1 MREAIENLTST
12 LDRSTS
18 KRRSRHEAGSAR
30 KRSREGEGFDPTEA
44 LESLHSS
51 SSSEQGVSDAVEED
65 DLPPSI
71 FDENESKGP
80 EVSEALAKRVNEA
93 FTVKPLEGKMKLLM
107 DKYKTPSNCEL
118 MCVPRV
124 NTTLWNELPRKAHQ
138 IDLGL
143 QEAQKAI
150 VKTGQIVV
158 QITDDMLKAKKNKE
172 HLKPSKFSFFTAQN
186 LVNLDEGTTTRDTTK
201 VQPKQEL
208 IKIGKHPRQ
217 INNPDPKS
225 VNLFT
230 IIPCSEA
237 PSCDTSVA
245 ITGVVSSGS
254 TNAHRSS
261 NSPAQ
266 LVESSSTSAFRS
278 ATSSTRPA
286 STCRLDSVRNRLHGQ
301 GVSEGATK
309 VICESWTKGTK
320 KQYEPAWSKWE
331 SWCCERSVDPFQAPI
346 NIFLNFLNQLYDE
359 GKAYST
365 INTYRSA
372 VSSTVE
378 AVTGINVG
386 CHHLVSRF
394 MKGVFVGL
402 YSLDTL
408 RLGMCTK

>member
-1 MREAIENLTST
+1 MSTSTCVNDQHNEEESLLEPEGFPDAHSQHASVAPSDHAEYLDNLKHHLGIDTMREAIENLTST
-12 LDRSTS
+12 LDRRTS

-172 HLKPSKFSFFTAQN
+172 HLKPSKYIGLLSDAINFLGHAGFQTSLKRRELLKPELSKNFQSLCSATVPITSLLFGDD
-186 LVNLDEGTTTRDTTK
+186 LSKFVDDITK
-201 VQPKQEL
+201 ANKVAT
-208 IKIGKHPRQ
+208 KITQSTESRRGRNRGSGRRSK
-217 INNPDPKS
+217 
-225 VNLFT
+225 F
-230 IIPCSEA
+230 
-237 PSCDTSVA
+237 
-245 ITGVVSSGS
+245 SGS
-254 TNAHRSS
+254 YNNNYGYNSGSRFLRHR
-261 NSPAQ
+261 
-266 LVESSSTSAFRS
+266 
-278 ATSSTRPA
+278 TSSTWTRGQQRE
-286 STCRLDSVRNRLHGQ
+286 TQQRYNRSKNSSK
-301 GVSEGATK
+301 SE
-309 VICESWTKGTK
+309 
-320 KQYEPAWSKWE
+320 
-331 SWCCERSVDPFQAPI
+331 
-346 NIFLNFLNQLYDE
+346 
-359 GKAYST
+359 
-365 INTYRSA
+365 NTQD
-372 VSSTVE
+372 
-378 AVTGINVG
+378 
-386 CHHLVSRF
+386 
-394 MKGVFVGL
+394 K
-402 YSLDTL
+402 
-408 RLGMCTK
+408 

>member
-1 MREAIENLTST
+1 MSTSTCVNDQHNEEESLLEPEGFPDAHSQHASVAPSDHAEYLDNLKHHLGIDTMREAIENLTST

-217 INNPDPKS
+217 INNVS
-225 VNLFT
+225 LICNVGNL
-230 IIPCSEA
+230 
-237 PSCDTSVA
+237 
-245 ITGVVSSGS
+245 
-254 TNAHRSS
+254 
-261 NSPAQ
+261 
-266 LVESSSTSAFRS
+266 
-278 ATSSTRPA
+278 
-286 STCRLDSVRNRLHGQ
+286 
-301 GVSEGATK
+301 ATK
-309 VICESWTKGTK
+309 VNE
-320 KQYEPAWSKWE
+320 WSKITSDPWILETIRGYRLEFDSCPWQVFAPMTPNHSE
-331 SWCCERSVDPFQAPI
+331 SNYQLLNAEVDKLLSKGAIEQVSHVPGSETTMEIPNTGRQKLAISPMRSRNPI
-346 NIFLNFLNQLYDE
+346 
-359 GKAYST
+359 
-365 INTYRSA
+365 
-372 VSSTVE
+372 
-378 AVTGINVG
+378 
-386 CHHLVSRF
+386 
-394 MKGVFVGL
+394 
-402 YSLDTL
+402 
-408 RLGMCTK
+408 